1 MVRASSL
8 PSSVNSIDLY
18 GAEFNKFI
26 VTSFLIIFEI
36 DDFETNN
43 SFDKLETDMGLLLTS
58 NL

>member
-1 MVRASSL
+1 
-8 PSSVNSIDLY
+8 LY